1 MSLNKSK
8 VLRSAEKYVLQGK
21 IPAAIDEYRK
31 VVDADPSDLTTI
43 NTLGDLFVRAGR
55 IQDAINNFSRIADSY
70 REGGFTLKAIAMLK
84 KISKL
89 DPTNV
94 ETAMKLANLYS
105 QQGLLVEARQQ
116 YLQVADA
123 YARKGETRKALE
135 AYQKIAD
142 LDPSNTSVRMKLGEI
157 YSREGFTE
165 QAHES
170 FIMAGSEFLR
180 KGDTEQA
187 LNANLK
193 AISVKPDSMQALT
206 AIATIYTQHG
216 QIDRAI
222 NLLCDAFERN
232 PGDVELLT
240 ILGRTYLQAG
250 MMDDAERTFLSLV
263 ELDRNRFHYLLEV
276 GRRFLQMGDLDR
288 AAEQIDGCL
297 DVLIG
302 KREEDKAI
310 DFLRKILDRD
320 MNHVGALKRLAQIF
334 LRIREDHNVIAT
346 LNSLVEA
353 AMRKGDD
360 EAAIEALK
368 ELARMEPDEPMHLQ
382 RLYTLGVKD
391 IVESDAP
398 DVVRATGPLDYGAAA
413 FDDTFVIRQISE
425 AEILAGH
432 GQVTHAVEI
441 LTGILQHA
449 PENVQV
455 HLKLKDIYL
464 RAGQMDRAAQ
474 ECLELSRIHE
484 GRGES
489 ARASDYIAEAQQ
501 LNPLLDAAATE
512 LAPPASEWAGE
523 TRNPFDLRPSSAP
536 ANGNGAEHEKA
547 SDGFNFQE
555 TPDGMD
561 WSRYQTGMLDDH
573 AGFVTVP
580 ENGAS
585 ANGASAALHASDA
598 SVAALAQP
606 QDFRYSDTLVG
617 EPQAQAGNRPSE
629 FMFNANSNLPSDTM
643 SSVLRDELEGIDF
656 YIAQGYIEI
665 AQDTLRRLRAEYGPQ
680 TEILAR
686 FKQLGIDHAADEAMT
701 GTASTA
707 AAASTV
713 VAPEAEDAYAHSAFE
728 DYLRPAS
735 GELAGVSQSFAF
747 SHDAESGGEAN
758 AGNPV
763 AEIDLS
769 MFVTGN
775 TTMTSD
781 APPSGPPSISAE
793 PAQSTKE
800 NGASPYQSNLSYTG
814 SLVGSRTGGDVML
827 NTFAPPEE
835 EKDAPF
841 LIHKDTGPLQ
851 ADLIVKFN
859 TSDLLHNT
867 MFDPVQRPAPE
878 AAAPAGTKELIE
890 SLVSNI
896 DASFDNIQ
904 QTDDEEQEAA
914 TEPPSFGLP
923 AEPEMLEM
931 SDEPPLESAISLS
944 AGESGFA
951 ISESDTS
958 LSFNP
963 AYALL
968 PAAETSTASASQAG
982 EDENTASWSADLFA
996 EPTAKSDLQA
1006 ILEELREETG
1016 PLAPLTDFETHFSL
1030 GLAYKDMDLLDD
1042 AVGEFQRAF
1051 RMAGSEDLNGDY
1063 IQCCNMLGVCFKRKQ
1078 LPKVAIMWFERGLKI
1093 HNRQE
1098 DEYQALRYEIAL
1110 CYEEL
1115 GQLDKALDV
1124 FMEVYGSDVNY
1135 RETAKKIRQLQ
1146 AAKGE

>member
-43 NTLGDLFVRAGR
+43 NTLGDLYVRAGR
-55 IQDAINNFSRIADSY
+55 IQDAISNFSRIADSY

-240 ILGRTYLQAG
+240 ILGRTYLQAS

-263 ELDRNRFHYLLEV
+263 ELDRNRYHYLLEV

-360 EAAIEALK
+360 EEAIEALK

-398 DVVRATGPLDYGAAA
+398 DVIRATGPLDYGAAA

-464 RAGQMDRAAQ
+464 RAGQMDKASQ

-489 ARASDYIAEAQQ
+489 ARASDYIAEARQ
-501 LNPLLDAAATE
+501 LNPLLDTSEAE
-512 LAPPASEWAGE
+512 LAPPASAWVSE
-523 TRNPFDLRPSSAP
+523 TSDPFAFHQDAAP
-536 ANGNGAEHEKA
+536 DNGNGAEQGNG
-547 SDGFNFQE
+547 SFDFQE
-555 TPDGMD
+555 PPAEMD
-561 WSRYQTGMLDDH
+561 WSRYQTGRLDDH

-580 ENGAS
+580 ENGA
-585 ANGASAALHASDA
+585 ATNGASAAVHSSDV
-598 SVAALAQP
+598 SVAALGEP
-606 QDFRYSDTLVG
+606 EGFRYSDTLVG
-617 EPQAQAGNRPSE
+617 EPEAQDGNRPSE
-629 FMFNANSNLPSDTM
+629 FMFNATGNMPSDTM
-643 SSVLRDELEGIDF
+643 NSVLRDELEGIDF
-656 YIAQGYIEI
+656 YIAQGYVEI
-665 AQDTLRRLRAEYGPQ
+665 AQDTLGRLRAEYGPHP
-680 TEILAR
+680 EILAR
-686 FKQLGIDHAADEAMT
+686 FNQLGIDGEAEAAIVASPVGEAS
-701 GTASTA
+701 AN
-707 AAASTV
+707 
-713 VAPEAEDAYAHSAFE
+713 VAQEAEDAYANSTFE
-728 DYLRPAS
+728 DYLKPSAS
-735 GELAGVSQSFAF
+735 DDADLSQSFAF
-747 SHDAESGGEAN
+747 SHDDESSNAAN
-758 AGNPV
+758 AGNSAV
-763 AEIDLS
+763 EIDLS
-769 MFVTGN
+769 MFVSGN
-775 TTMTSD
+775 GSMTSD
-781 APPSGPPSISAE
+781 APPTATPSAFKE
-793 PAQSTKE
+793 PAESATD
-800 NGASPYQSNLSYTG
+800 NGASLYKESLSYTG
-814 SLVGSRTGGDVML
+814 SLVGHRLGNDVAL
-827 NTFAPPEE
+827 NTFSEPEE
-835 EKDAPF
+835 DKAEPF

-851 ADLIVKFN
+851 SDLIVKFN

-867 MFDPVQRPAPE
+867 MFDPVQR
-878 AAAPAGTKELIE
+878 AAPGTASPSGTEELID

-904 QTDDEEQEAA
+904 QTAEDEPAE
-914 TEPPSFGLP
+914 TPEPSSFAP
-923 AEPEMLEM
+923 AAEPEMLEM
-931 SDEPPLESAISLS
+931 GDAPSLESTAGLS

-951 ISESDTS
+951 INEVNAPVKVD
-958 LSFNP
+958 P
-963 AYALL
+963 AYALS
-968 PAAETSTASASQAG
+968 PDAETSMASANPASEA
-982 EDENTASWSADLFA
+982 ENTSSWSADLFP
-996 EPTAKSDLQA
+996 ETTTKSDLDA

-1042 AVGEFQRAF
+1042 AIGEFQRAF
-1051 RMAGSEDLNGDY
+1051 RMAGSEDVTGDY
-1063 IQCCNMLGVCFKRKQ
+1063 LQCCNMLGVCFKRKQ
-1078 LPKVAIMWFERGLKI
+1078 LPKVAITWFERGLKI
-1093 HNRQE
+1093 HNRPE
-1098 DEYQALRYEIAL
+1098 DEYQALRYEIAM

-1115 GQLDKALDV
+1115 GQLEKALDV

-1146 AAKGE
+1146 AAKYE

>member
-43 NTLGDLFVRAGR
+43 NTLGDLYVRAGR

-157 YSREGFTE
+157 YTREGFTE

-193 AISVKPDSMQALT
+193 AISVKSDSMQALT

-232 PGDVELLT
+232 PGDIELLT

-263 ELDRNRFHYLLEV
+263 ELDRNRYHYLLEV

-297 DVLIG
+297 DVLIA

-320 MNHVGALKRLAQIF
+320 MNHVGALRRLAQIF

-398 DVVRATGPLDYGAAA
+398 DVIRATGPLDYGAAA

-464 RAGQMDRAAQ
+464 RAGQMDKASH
-474 ECLELSRIHE
+474 ECVELSRIHE

-489 ARASDYIAEAQQ
+489 ARASDYIAEARQ
-501 LNPLLDAAATE
+501 LNPLLDTSAATE
-512 LAPPASEWAGE
+512 PPASDWM
-523 TRNPFDLRPSSAP
+523 SAVSDSFGFQP
-536 ANGNGAEHEKA
+536 GPVPTNGNGAEPEPA
-547 SDGFNFQE
+547 SEGFEFQE
-555 TPDGMD
+555 PPAEMD
-561 WSRYQTGMLDDH
+561 WSRYQTGMLTDH

-585 ANGASAALHASDA
+585 PNGTSAAAPLADA
-598 SVAALAQP
+598 SVAAVAEAQG
-606 QDFRYSDTLVG
+606 FRYSDTLVG
-617 EPQAQAGNRPSE
+617 QPEAQAAGRPSE
-629 FMFNANSNLPSDTM
+629 LMFDATGNLASDTM
-643 SSVLRDELEGIDF
+643 NSVLRDELEGIDF
-656 YIAQGYIEI
+656 YIAQGYVEI
-665 AQDTLRRLRAEYGPQ
+665 AQDTLARLRAEYGPHP
-680 TEILAR
+680 EILAR
-686 FKQLGIDHAADEAMT
+686 FKQLGIDGGAVEEMAVVSAPTGHASADDVQ
-701 GTASTA
+701 GT
-707 AAASTV
+707 
-713 VAPEAEDAYAHSAFE
+713 EDTYANSAFE
-728 DYLRPAS
+728 DYLKPPSSGQAEFSSSFSFSSHAEAGNTAGVGGPAS
-735 GELAGVSQSFAF
+735 G
-747 SHDAESGGEAN
+747 
-758 AGNPV
+758 
-763 AEIDLS
+763 EIDLS
-769 MFVTGN
+769 MFVSGDVAMST
-775 TTMTSD
+775 D
-781 APPSGPPSISAE
+781 APSAAPVFNE
-793 PAQSTKE
+793 LAEAHQD
-800 NGASPYQSNLSYTG
+800 NGASPFKTDVSYTG
-814 SLVGSRTGGDVML
+814 SLLGSRLGGDVAL
-827 NTFAPPEE
+827 NTFALPEE
-835 EKDAPF
+835 EKAKPF

-851 ADLIVKFN
+851 SDLIVKFN

-867 MFDPVQRPAPE
+867 MFDPLQQAAPAT
-878 AAAPAGTKELIE
+878 AAPAGTEELIE

-904 QTDDEEQEAA
+904 QTAEVEQAE
-914 TEPPSFGLP
+914 TPPPLTLSAGSG
-923 AEPEMLEM
+923 MLEAG
-931 SDEPPLESAISLS
+931 DEPPLESAMNLT
-944 AGESGFA
+944 AAESGFA
-951 ISESDTS
+951 INELHAP
-958 LSFNP
+958 LSFDP
-963 AYALL
+963 
-968 PAAETSTASASQAG
+968 ASALSSATEDSTPSASHANEAG
-982 EDENTASWSADLFA
+982 DAALANADLLA
-996 EPTAKSDLQA
+996 KPTTKSDLEA

-1016 PLAPLTDFETHFSL
+1016 PLTPMADFETHFSL

-1042 AVGEFQRAF
+1042 AIGEFQRAF
-1051 RMAGSEDLNGDY
+1051 RLAGSEDVNGDY

-1093 HNRQE
+1093 HNRPE
-1098 DEYQALRYEIAL
+1098 DEYQALRYEIGL

-1115 GQLDKALDV
+1115 GQLDKALDM

-1135 RETAKKIRQLQ
+1135 RETARKIRQLQ

>member
-21 IPAAIDEYRK
+21 LPAAIDEYRK

-43 NTLGDLFVRAGR
+43 NTLGDLYVRAGR
-55 IQDAINNFSRIADSY
+55 IQDAISNFSRIADSY

-157 YSREGFTE
+157 YSREGFAE

-216 QIDRAI
+216 QIERAI

-240 ILGRTYLQAG
+240 ILGRTYLAAG

-334 LRIREDHNVIAT
+334 LRIREDHNVIST

-398 DVVRATGPLDYGAAA
+398 DVIRATGPLDYGAAA

-464 RAGQMDRAAQ
+464 RAGQMDKASQ

-484 GRGES
+484 GRGEA
-489 ARASDYIAEAQQ
+489 ARSSDYIAEARQ
-501 LNPLLDAAATE
+501 LNPLLDTSAE
-512 LAPPASEWAGE
+512 LTPPASEWASE
-523 TRNPFDLRPSSAP
+523 ASDPFAFHADSAP
-536 ANGNGAEHEKA
+536 ANGNGAEPGNGNG
-547 SDGFNFQE
+547 SFDFQE
-555 TPDGMD
+555 PSAEID
-561 WSRYQTGMLDDH
+561 WSRYQTGLLNDH
-573 AGFVTVP
+573 AGFVTAP
-580 ENGAS
+580 DSDASTNGA
-585 ANGASAALHASDA
+585 GAALHSSDA
-598 SVAALAQP
+598 AIAALGEP
-606 QDFRYSDTLVG
+606 QGFRYSDTLVG
-617 EPQAQAGNRPSE
+617 ESEAPTDQVPSE
-629 FMFNANSNLPSDTM
+629 FMFDATSNLSSDTM

-665 AQDTLRRLRAEYGPQ
+665 AQDTLERLRAEYGPHA
-680 TEILAR
+680 EILAR
-686 FKQLGIDHAADEAMT
+686 FNRLGISGEVAEAMADNSPPV
-701 GTASTA
+701 GELSAP
-707 AAASTV
+707 
-713 VAPEAEDAYAHSAFE
+713 VAREAEDAYANSAFE
-728 DYLRPAS
+728 DYLNPSSSEQPDIAQ
-735 GELAGVSQSFAF
+735 GFAF
-747 SHDAESGGEAN
+747 SSYVEPSHTADAGEA
-758 AGNPV
+758 P

-769 MFVTGN
+769 MFVSG
-775 TTMTSD
+775 D
-781 APPSGPPSISAE
+781 AVLASGSLPPAE
-793 PAQSTKE
+793 PLAFNEPAESTKD
-800 NGASPYQSNLSYTG
+800 NGASPFHANLSYTG
-814 SLVGSRTGGDVML
+814 SLVGNRLGDDVAL
-827 NTFAPPEE
+827 NTFALPEE
-835 EKDAPF
+835 EEKGAPF

-851 ADLIVKFN
+851 SDLIVKFN

-867 MFDPVQRPAPE
+867 MFDPVER
-878 AAAPAGTKELIE
+878 AGQGTATPTGTEELIE

-896 DASFDNIQ
+896 DASFDHIQ
-904 QTDDEEQEAA
+904 QLEDEPAEMP
-914 TEPPSFGLP
+914 EPSSFALP
-923 AEPEMLEM
+923 AEPEAAEKGA
-931 SDEPPLESAISLS
+931 EPPLESAFGLS
-944 AGESGFA
+944 DGESGFA
-951 ISESDTS
+951 INEPAIP
-958 LSFNP
+958 LSFAP
-963 AYALL
+963 ADA
-968 PAAETSTASASQAG
+968 PSPEVETAMTSASATNEG
-982 EDENTASWSADLFA
+982 ENTASWSTDLFP
-996 EPTAKSDLQA
+996 ETTAKSDLDD

-1016 PLAPLTDFETHFSL
+1016 PLVPFADFETHFSL

-1042 AVGEFQRAF
+1042 AIGEFQRAF
-1051 RMAGSEDLNGDY
+1051 RMAGAEDVNGDY
-1063 IQCCNMLGVCFKRKQ
+1063 LQCCNMLGVCFKRKQ
-1078 LPKVAIMWFERGLKI
+1078 LPKVAITWFERGLKI
-1093 HNRQE
+1093 QNRPE

-1115 GQLDKALDV
+1115 GQVDKALDV

-1135 RETAKKIRQLQ
+1135 RETAKKIHQLQ
-1146 AAKGE
+1146 AAKNE

>member
-43 NTLGDLFVRAGR
+43 NTLGDLYVRAGR
-55 IQDAINNFSRIADSY
+55 IQDAISNFSRIADSY

-157 YSREGFTE
+157 YSREGFAD

-170 FIMAGSEFLR
+170 FILAGSEFMR

-250 MMDDAERTFLSLV
+250 LMDDAERTFLSLV
-263 ELDRNRFHYLLEV
+263 ELDRNRYHYLLEV

-320 MNHVGALKRLAQIF
+320 MNHVGALMRLAQIF
-334 LRIREDHNVIAT
+334 LRIREDHNLIAT

-360 EAAIEALK
+360 AAAIEALK
-368 ELARMEPDEPMHLQ
+368 ELARLEPDEPMHLQ

-398 DVVRATGPLDYGAAA
+398 DVIRATGPLDYGVAA
-413 FDDTFVIRQISE
+413 FDDAFVIRQISE

-432 GQVTHAVEI
+432 GQVTHAIDI
-441 LTGILQHA
+441 LSGILQHA

-455 HLKLKDIYL
+455 HLKLKDIFL
-464 RAGQMDRAAQ
+464 RAGQMERASQQCMA
-474 ECLELSRIHE
+474 LARIHG

-489 ARASDYIAEAQQ
+489 ARASDYIAEARQ
-501 LNPLLDAAATE
+501 LNPLLDA
-512 LAPPASEWAGE
+512 
-523 TRNPFDLRPSSAP
+523 PSSELVPPTNDWGADG
-536 ANGNGAEHEKA
+536 AANAFGFQSSYAGNGNGAEPGGREFDPPEPPA
-547 SDGFNFQE
+547 E
-555 TPDGMD
+555 LD
-561 WSRYQTGMLDDH
+561 WTRYQTGVLSEH
-573 AGFVTVP
+573 SGFVTSP
-580 ENGAS
+580 EGELSVNRDS
-585 ANGASAALHASDA
+585 AGLHHEAA
-598 SVAALAQP
+598 AATTFSEP
-606 QDFRYSDTLVG
+606 DPFRYSDTLVG
-617 EPQAQAGNRPSE
+617 EAEAPPHTGKPAPEFLFSGSAG
-629 FMFNANSNLPSDTM
+629 LPSDTM

-656 YIAQGYIEI
+656 YIAQGYMEI
-665 AQDTLRRLRAEYGPQ
+665 AQDTLERLRAEYGEHP
-680 TEILAR
+680 EIVSR
-686 FKQLGIDHAADEAMT
+686 FNRLGTD
-701 GTASTA
+701 GPRVSP
-707 AAASTV
+707 V
-713 VAPEAEDAYAHSAFE
+713 RRAPGGAQESDSDYVNSAFE
-728 DYLRPAS
+728 DYLAPSSGDYAGAPAGAAVASDGGRS
-735 GELAGVSQSFAF
+735 GPISADLAS
-747 SHDAESGGEAN
+747 
-758 AGNPV
+758 

-769 MFVTGN
+769 MFISETGALG
-775 TTMTSD
+775 D
-781 APPSGPPSISAE
+781 ALTGREASMNPEGHEETNGHGPSPFE
-793 PAQSTKE
+793 MK
-800 NGASPYQSNLSYTG
+800 LSYTE
-814 SLVGSRTGGDVML
+814 SLVGRGIGEDLALS
-827 NTFAPPEE
+827 TFSDEPEAE
-835 EKDAPF
+835 SKPF
-841 LIHKDTGPLQ
+841 IIQKESGPLHS
-851 ADLIVKFN
+851 DLIVDFN

-867 MFDPVQRPAPE
+867 MFDPGQRSATPVPVSNGTEDLLDSLVSNLDESFQHLQETGSGELNEIPKRPAAYTPAPE
-878 AAAPAGTKELIE
+878 AEILE
-890 SLVSNI
+890 M
-896 DASFDNIQ
+896 
-904 QTDDEEQEAA
+904 DEEPAV
-914 TEPPSFGLP
+914 EPV
-923 AEPEMLEM
+923 E
-931 SDEPPLESAISLS
+931 DVLS
-944 AGESGFA
+944 EESGFS
-951 ISESDTS
+951 ITE
-958 LSFNP
+958 
-963 AYALL
+963 
-968 PAAETSTASASQAG
+968 AETPRLKEPESKLSPQLGASLPDAVDLPPELEMGGGQF
-982 EDENTASWSADLFA
+982 DLSAWGDDLFA
-996 EPTAKSDLQA
+996 DSPAKSDLQD
-1006 ILEELREETG
+1006 ILRELREETG
-1016 PLAPLTDFETHFSL
+1016 PLEPSSDFETHFSL

-1042 AVGEFQRAF
+1042 AIGEFQRAF
-1051 RMAGSEDLNGDY
+1051 RLAGSEDVNGDY
-1063 IQCCNMLGVCFKRKQ
+1063 IQCCNMLGVCFKRKEM
-1078 LPKVAIMWFERGLKI
+1078 PKVALMWFERGLKI
-1093 HNRQE
+1093 QRRPE
-1098 DEYQALRYEIAL
+1098 DEYQALRYEIGL

-1115 GQLDKALDV
+1115 GEIDKALDV

-1135 RETAKKIRQLQ
+1135 RETADKIRRLQ
-1146 AAKGE
+1146 AAKTR